1 GHRMPALQPS
11 DQMNRTGRS
20 GGPTVAPWSQEVKR
34 RRPPKH
40 VAQDAK
46 RHSRTGL
53 RATKRRI
60 KTPGVPT
67 SPAGEE
73 DAPDRRPSPHST
85 TQSRALE
92 CAGVIQSVL
101 EC

>member
-40 VAQDAK
+40 LAQDAK

-53 RATKRRI
+53 RARKRRT
-60 KTPGVPT
+60 KLLVFQGRMRVTRMGRTGVQVVTPQRKVV
-67 SPAGEE
+67 
-73 DAPDRRPSPHST
+73 RWN
-85 TQSRALE
+85 ALE
-92 CAGVIQSVL
+92 RSGV
-101 EC
+101 